1 MAEPCIRASGIVDV
15 DFGADVVVVM
25 PVNLYGCR
33 IGDRAFIGPFVEI
46 QRGAE
51 IGCRTR
57 IQSHSFVCELV
68 TIGAD
73 CVVAHGVMF
82 INDAYATGRPA
93 GGDRNLWKPTRLGDR
108 VYVGSNATILP
119 LTICSDVV
127 IGAGSVVTRDIL
139 TPGTYAGNP
148 ARLLRSR
155 LK

>member
-1 MAEPCIRASGIVDV
+1 MAEPRIRASGIVDV

-25 PVNLYGCR
+25 PANLYGCR

-46 QRGAE
+46 QRGVE

-82 INDAYATGRPA
+82 INDTYATGRPA
-93 GGDRNLWKPTRLGDR
+93 GGDRDLWKPTWLGDR

-119 LTICSDVV
+119 VTICSDVV
-127 IGAGSVVTRDIL
+127 IGAGSVVTRNIL

-148 ARLLRSR
+148 ARLLRNR